1 MPMVD
6 ILGSIDEKIENIE
19 LLITKTNANIKNLF
33 LDYSQNCSDFRKL
46 SELCSVITKGTT
58 PTTLKK
64 SFVEIGIPF
73 IKVESLTDSHQI
85 DKSKIAYIDEETHEL
100 LNRSKLH
107 HKDLLVSIAGTI
119 GRFALLPQSISKA
132 NTNQAVAL
140 IRGNLVSQEYLYAL
154 FVSGLCEEQIKA
166 KTVQAVQANLSLSV
180 IGSLVVPFITDSTFN
195 LKNQAFTYYIE
206 HLTKE
211 KECLLELKSLYLRK
225 FFG

>member
-1 MPMVD
+1 MVYAQECK
-6 ILGSIDEKIENIE
+6 SY
-19 LLITKTNANIKNLF
+19 F
-33 LDYSQNCSDFRKL
+33 QL

-64 SFVEIGIPF
+64 SFVETGIPF
-73 IKVESLTDSHQI
+73 IKVESLTDTHQI
-85 DKSKIAYIDEETHEL
+85 DKTKIAYIDEETHEL
-100 LNRSKLH
+100 LNRSKLQY
-107 HKDLLVSIAGTI
+107 KDLLVSIAGTI
-119 GRFALLPQSISKA
+119 GRFALLPKTMSRA

-180 IGSLVVPFITDSTFN
+180 IGSLVVPYISDNTFTN
-195 LKNQAFTYYIE
+195 KNQVLADYIE
-206 HLTKE
+206 HLAEE
-211 KECLLELKSLYLRK
+211 KEVLMELKSLYLRK